1 MACHT
6 GDRLKKKTVP
16 LSDFLGLVQI
26 KLNAE
31 GRKNVRVLKSRS
43 MSGRIKDRP
52 DTNLISLILCTLAGP
67 GTIHNISI

>member
-1 MACHT
+1 M
-6 GDRLKKKTVP
+6 KKKTVP

-52 DTNLISLILCTLAGP
+52 DTNLISLILCILAGP
-67 GTIHNISI
+67 GTIHNI